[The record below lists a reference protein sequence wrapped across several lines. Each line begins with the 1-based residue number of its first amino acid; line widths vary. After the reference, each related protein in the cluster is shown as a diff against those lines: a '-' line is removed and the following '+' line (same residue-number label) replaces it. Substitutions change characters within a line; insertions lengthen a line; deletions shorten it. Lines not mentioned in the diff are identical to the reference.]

1 MPSFELNKLQAMPLQ
16 PVSGPKALSSTDRAA
31 PKTALDVRP
40 ESTSGPDKS
49 GVSLE
54 IDTVINSAKPPVD
67 NERVAEIRDALRDGR
82 YPLIPAQIA
91 DAIIAAQYSF
101 EVE

>member
-1 MPSFELNKLQAMPLQ
+1 MPSFELSKLQAMPLQ

-31 PKTALDVRP
+31 PKATLDARP
-40 ESTSGPDKS
+40 ANTPAIDRN
-49 GVSLE
+49 GVSIE
-54 IDTVINSAKPPVD
+54 VDTAIDSAKPPVD
-67 NERVAEIRDALRDGR
+67 SERVAQIRDALRDGS
-82 YPLIPAQIA
+82 YPLVPAKIA